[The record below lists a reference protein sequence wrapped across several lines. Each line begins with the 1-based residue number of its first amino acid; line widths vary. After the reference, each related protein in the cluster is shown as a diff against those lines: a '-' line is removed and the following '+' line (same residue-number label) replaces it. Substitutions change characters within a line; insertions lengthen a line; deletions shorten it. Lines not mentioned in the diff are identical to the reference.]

1 MPERIRLKEAVED
14 LLKEQG
20 IVLRDVLDMMDEGR
34 DSTMESLSRISGL
47 SEEQL
52 SFVTERL
59 SYRQINLLIFAL
71 YALYLNNLSGLYKG
85 MVLVPNREEVM
96 IGQRVTFNGLN
107 MVASALGMGI
117 EGS

>member
-1 MPERIRLKEAVED
+1 MPEQIHLKEVIED

-20 IVLRDVLDMMDEGR
+20 IVLKDVLDIMGEGR
-34 DSTMESLSRISGL
+34 DSAMESLSRTSGL
-47 SEEQL
+47 KEEQL
-52 SFVTERL
+52 SFILERL

-71 YALYLNNLSGLYKG
+71 YALYLNNMPGLYKG
-85 MVLVPNREEVM
+85 MVLVPTREEVM

-107 MVASALGMGI
+107 LVARALGMGI

>member
-1 MPERIRLKEAVED
+1 MPERIHLKEAVED

-20 IVLRDVLDMMDEGR
+20 IVLKNVLDMMDEGS

-52 SFVTERL
+52 SSIVEML
-59 SYRQINLLIFAL
+59 SYRQINMLTFAV
-71 YALYLNNLSGLYKG
+71 YALYLNNMSGLYKG
-85 MVLVPNREEVM
+85 MILVPNREEVM
-96 IGQRVTFNGLN
+96 IGQRVTFNGLS
-107 MVASALGMGI
+107 MVARALGMNI